1 MNEIKKGLIEVAGDL
16 SESELHV
23 KQAVLARKLPKKR
36 WRPLPFLITAV
47 LFIALATF
55 FVTQF
60 KPEIQTANVLDDVR
74 YEYDLAVQQQMWD
87 QDLDDNQKRQ
97 VYEKYVKRMGVVK
110 LAESKG
116 YSFTDDEYQA
126 VLERMRP
133 IMEHVEARKQL
144 LTILDRADVTEKQ
157 YNEIILPKMIAYDIS
172 LQKLKE
178 EWFEMFPKMNEPIAN
193 EYSLQQGELYIN
205 EHFTEQLTAFREK
218 HQISHYENSQGGTKT
233 GVVALLAKNMFYMIE
248 NKTSEQI
255 IGMSEQEIYDTF
267 SQEEASWYPNDSEI
281 EIMIGDIVKVRSS
294 LSAVDPRTHTQT
306 VSLVESLEVIDRAT
320 TSKVIGIR
328 LPKEAYAP
336 LAELF
341 EQVDWQ
347 KDVHVSMVN
356 MPKYTVHAGNEA
368 YSIWVNELGGAM
380 QIIPHNEAKY
390 AKLPQSL
397 SKKIAEFLEP
407 YVNSSN

>member
-1 MNEIKKGLIEVAGDL
+1 MNEIKKGLMEVAGDFSV
-16 SESELHV
+16 SEKHV
-23 KQAVLARKLPKKR
+23 KQAVLARKSPKKR

-47 LFIALATF
+47 LFMALATF
-55 FVTQF
+55 IVTQL
-60 KPEIQTANVLDDVR
+60 KPELQTANVLDDIR
-74 YEYDLAVQQQMWD
+74 YEYDLAVKQLMWD
-87 QDLDDNQKRQ
+87 QDIDDNMKRQ
-97 VYEKYVKRMGVVK
+97 VYEEYVKRMGVVK

-126 VLERMRP
+126 ELERRQP
-133 IMEHVEARKQL
+133 FMEHVEARKQL
-144 LTILDRADVTEKQ
+144 ITILDRADLTEKQ

-172 LQKLKE
+172 LQKLTE
-178 EWFEMFPKMNEPIAN
+178 EWFETFPKMNEPIAN
-193 EYSLQQGELYIN
+193 DYSQQQGELYIN

-218 HQISHYENSQGGTKT
+218 HQISHYENSHGGTKT

-248 NKTSEQI
+248 NKTAEQI
-255 IGMSEQEIYDTF
+255 IGLSEQEIYDTF
-267 SQEEASWYPNDSEI
+267 GQEEASWYPNDSEI

-294 LSAVDPRTHTQT
+294 SSATDSRTHSQT
-306 VSLVESLEVIDRAT
+306 VSLVESLEVLDRASV
-320 TSKVIGIR
+320 SKVIGIR
-328 LPKEAYAP
+328 LPKEAHAP

-347 KDVHVSMVN
+347 ENVHVSMVN
-356 MPKYTVHAGNEA
+356 MPKYTVHTGNEV

-380 QIIPHNEAKY
+380 QIIPHSEAKY

-397 SKKIAEFLEP
+397 SKKISEFLEP

>member
-16 SESELHV
+16 SVSEQHV
-23 KQAVLARKLPKKR
+23 KQVVLARKSPKKH

-47 LFIALATF
+47 LFMALATF
-55 FVTQF
+55 IATQL
-60 KPEIQTANVLDDVR
+60 KPESQTTNVLDDVR
-74 YEYDLAVQQQMWD
+74 YELDLAFQQQMWD
-87 QDLDDNQKRQ
+87 RDLDDNMKRQ

-178 EWFEMFPKMNEPIAN
+178 EWFETFPKMNEPIAN
-193 EYSLQQGELYIN
+193 EYSLQQGELYMN

-218 HQISHYENSQGGTKT
+218 HQISHYENSGGSTKT

-281 EIMIGDIVKVRSS
+281 EIMIGDIVKIRSS
-294 LSAVDPRTHTQT
+294 LSATEAATKA
-306 VSLVESLEVIDRAT
+306 SLVESLEVLDRAT

-328 LPKEAYAP
+328 LPKEAHAP

-356 MPKYTVHAGNEA
+356 MPKYTVHAGNET

-380 QIIPHNEAKY
+380 QIIPHSEAKY